1 MTITIS
7 SSNDFDLETYRRVV
21 WGAEDLEFT
30 PQCLDQI
37 HQWREEFLETMTAH
51 QGEPIY
57 GVNVGAGDGS
67 FSRLDSTTETSYL
80 NGLNSATSFG
90 RPLPERVV
98 RGMIF
103 ARLASY
109 VDGSSGV
116 SPALTQHIAEMLKR
130 PLPEVPAEGT
140 GGSGE
145 ILPLGHLFHAVPSE
159 INLGPKES
167 MSLINGAP
175 CAGALVSDNAIRGR
189 ALLSVIEHAFALAC
203 DALNA
208 PEGHFD
214 EALGS
219 IWGFPTEVSA
229 LNRLRELLRD
239 PSTTRNNHQARVS
252 VRILPRVLAA
262 AYEAVAAAE
271 SAAASAVRGP
281 GDNPIFVPSS
291 RNEGPARII
300 SNGSFHN
307 HGAITAIDG
316 VGRAL
321 ADLTQLAQHLIH
333 ALYQD
338 KAAMPDQDNL
348 ALGAAYMAA
357 ADWSEEAR
365 LHATPSILS
374 FAAVGQN
381 DVTNPLFA
389 AWRSANRIEECLL
402 AQMAILSTMA
412 SQSLY
417 STQRPTTPSLNEY
430 LTLVRETVQP
440 IDIRRDIGL
449 EIGQLMKR
457 LQEEQEAAC
466 APASSIKIHAG
477 T

>member
-1 MTITIS
+1 MTIIIDS
-7 SSNDFDLETYRRVV
+7 SKDFDLETYRRLA
-21 WGAEDLEFT
+21 WGGEDLEFT
-30 PQCLDQI
+30 PRCLRQI
-37 HQWREEFLETMTAH
+37 QTWREEFLETMAAH

-67 FSRLDSTTETSYL
+67 FNRLDSNTETSYL

-103 ARLASY
+103 TRLASF
-109 VDGSSGV
+109 VDGSSAV
-116 SPALTQHIAEMLKR
+116 SPALTQHIAEMLRK

-145 ILPLGHLFHAVPSE
+145 ILPLGHLFHAVPSQLS
-159 INLGPKES
+159 LGPKEP

-175 CAGALVSDNAIRGR
+175 CAGALVSDTAIRAR
-189 ALLSVIEHAFALAC
+189 ALISVLELSLALAC
-203 DALNA
+203 DALNV
-208 PEGHFD
+208 PDGHFD
-214 EALGS
+214 RSLGS
-219 IWGFPTEVSA
+219 TWGFPAEASA
-229 LNRLRELLRD
+229 LTRMRELLSD
-239 PSTTRNNHQARVS
+239 SSKTRNDHQARVS

-271 SAAASAVRGP
+271 SAAAAAIRGP
-281 GDNPIFVPSS
+281 GDNPVFVSAS
-291 RNEGPARII
+291 RDEGPARII

-307 HGAITAIDG
+307 HSAITAIDG

-338 KAAMPDQDNL
+338 KVAMPDQDNL

-365 LHATPSILS
+365 LHAGPSILS

-389 AWRSANRIEECLL
+389 AWRSGNRIEECLL
-402 AQMAILSTMA
+402 AQMALLSTMA
-412 SQSLY
+412 SQSLH
-417 STQRPTTPSLNEY
+417 STHRQTTPSLVGF
-430 LTLVRETVQP
+430 LALVRDIVQP
-440 IDIRRDIGL
+440 IDARRDIGL

-466 APASSIKIHAG
+466 MSASSIKIPAG
-477 T
+477 A

>member
-1 MTITIS
+1 MTIIINS
-7 SSNDFDLETYRRVV
+7 GIDFDLETYRRLA
-21 WGAEDLEFT
+21 WGGEDLEFT
-30 PQCLDQI
+30 PQCLRQI
-37 HQWREEFLETMTAH
+37 KAWREEFLETMAAH

-67 FSRLDSTTETSYL
+67 FNRLDANTETSYL

-103 ARLASY
+103 ARLASF
-109 VDGSSGV
+109 VDGSSAV
-116 SPALTQHIAEMLKR
+116 TPALTQHIAEMLRK

-159 INLGPKES
+159 LSLGPKES

-175 CAGALVSDNAIRGR
+175 CAGALVSDTAIRAR
-189 ALLSVIEHAFALAC
+189 ALVSVLELSFALAC
-203 DALNA
+203 DALNV
-208 PEGHFD
+208 PDGHFD
-214 EALGS
+214 QSLGS
-219 IWGFPTEVSA
+219 TWGFPAEASA
-229 LNRLRELLRD
+229 LRRMRELLCN
-239 PSTTRNNHQARVS
+239 PSKKRNNHQARVS

-271 SAAASAVRGP
+271 SAAASAIRGP
-281 GDNPIFVPSS
+281 GDNPIFVSAS
-291 RNEGPARII
+291 REEGPARII

-307 HGAITAIDG
+307 HSAIIAIDG

-321 ADLTQLAQHLIH
+321 ADLTQLSQHFIH

-338 KAAMPDQDNL
+338 KTAMPDQDNL

-365 LHATPSILS
+365 LHAAPSILS

-412 SQSLY
+412 SQSLHA
-417 STQRPTTPSLNEY
+417 THRQTTRSLAGY

-440 IDIRRDIGL
+440 IDARRDIGF
-449 EIGQLMKR
+449 EIGHLMKR
-457 LQEEQEAAC
+457 LREEQEATC
-466 APASSIKIHAG
+466 TSASSIKTPADA
-477 T
+477 